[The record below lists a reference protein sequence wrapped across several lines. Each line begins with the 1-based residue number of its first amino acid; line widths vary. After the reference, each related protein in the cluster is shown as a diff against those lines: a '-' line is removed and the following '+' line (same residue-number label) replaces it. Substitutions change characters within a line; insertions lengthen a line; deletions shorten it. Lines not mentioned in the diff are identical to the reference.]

1 MLKILNHL
9 HFKSILINKPFTNN
23 RMSKEENNPLHLDK
37 EDEVFDLVK
46 TLNVPS
52 LNQKL
57 STTSVQ
63 SRKHYI

>member
-37 EDEVFDLVK
+37 EDEVVDLVK
-46 TLNVPS
+46 TLNVAL
-52 LNQKL
+52 LNPK